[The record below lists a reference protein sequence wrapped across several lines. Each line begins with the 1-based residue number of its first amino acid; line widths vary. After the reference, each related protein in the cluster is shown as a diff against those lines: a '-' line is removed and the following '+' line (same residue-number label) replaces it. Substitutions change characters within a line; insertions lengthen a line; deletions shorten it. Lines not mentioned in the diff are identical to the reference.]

1 MSGDDDKRTFFQVD
15 IDFLRGWVLID
26 GRVGFVQFFHD
37 FDCHL
42 TGAHGKADQ
51 FLDRQPVVREGFQGE
66 NIEIIRLIAVI
77 AELSRLMPVGADAFE
92 SVENGLTQGP
102 DVRIE
107 RLVIHDTGDGR
118 VAQHLGFGLRKIVG
132 GVKRG
137 LTGSA
142 CVSPEFFFDALGFAQ
157 KFDMYFR
164 VKINVRKCGKQ
175 HLFDEA
181 DNTFIHRSAFF
192 DQRLGIAADALDL
205 KD

>member
-1 MSGDDDKRTFFQVD
+1 MPGDDDKRTFFQVD
-15 IDFLRGWVLID
+15 IDFFRGRVLID

-164 VKINVRKCGKQ
+164 VKINVRKCGK
-175 HLFDEA
+175 
-181 DNTFIHRSAFF
+181 
-192 DQRLGIAADALDL
+192 
-205 KD
+205 

>member
-1 MSGDDDKRTFFQVD
+1 MPGDDDKRTFFQVD

-157 KFDMYFR
+157 SSTCTSASK
-164 VKINVRKCGKQ
+164 
-175 HLFDEA
+175 L
-181 DNTFIHRSAFF
+181 TFVSVVNSAFSMKLTTLLSIGVPF
-192 DQRLGIAADALDL
+192 SIRGLA
-205 KD
+205 